1 MVAEPSEEQ
10 IQQAIAVF
18 VRRPRPLPL
27 FCGVQHYAWGD
38 SEYIPRLLGVA
49 NPEARPFAE
58 LWIGAHPDLPA
69 RAVIDRIQVPLDR
82 LLAAAPERLL
92 GRELAEK
99 YGGQLPFLMKILA
112 AARPL
117 SIQVH
122 PDRRQAVLGYE
133 REDRLGIPLDSPRRN
148 YRDRNHKP
156 ELLCA
161 LTPFYALKGFRPES
175 EIEQALVEIPEWR
188 RLSEAFRAQ
197 GLKRFYRWLMTLP
210 QAEVDALLEPLL
222 RRLRSQGPW
231 EKSRRE
237 FWLLWA
243 DELYS
248 RQGHHDRGLFSLYL
262 LNFLRLQPGEALF
275 QAAGELH
282 AYLQGVGVEIMANS
296 NNVLRGGLT
305 PKHVDVEALLE
316 IVRFQGGPARVL
328 LPVAHGP
335 EAVYEAPVEEF
346 RLGRIRLEAGGRFDS
361 SGPLRLGIVLEGR
374 TSLRWNG
381 GAIPLHRGQSYLIPH
396 DFACRFEAQ
405 ESLTLYQGSCYR

>member
-1 MVAEPSEEQ
+1 MVAEPSEER
-10 IQQAIAVF
+10 IRQAIAAF

-38 SEYIPRLLGVA
+38 SDYIPQLLGVA
-49 NPEARPFAE
+49 NPEAEPFAE

-69 RAVIDRIQVPLDR
+69 RAVIGRVQVPLDR

-92 GRELAEK
+92 GKELAEK
-99 YGGQLPFLMKILA
+99 YQGQLPFLMKILA

-122 PDRRQAVLGYE
+122 PDRQQAVRGYE

-175 EIEQALVEIPEWR
+175 EIERALAEIPEWR
-188 RLSEAFRAQ
+188 RLSVALHDQ
-197 GLKRFYRWLMTLP
+197 GLKHFYRWLMTLP
-210 QAEVDALLEPLL
+210 QSEVDALLGPLL

-231 EKSRRE
+231 EKSQRE

-262 LNFLRLQPGEALF
+262 LNFLCLQPGEALF
-275 QAAGELH
+275 QEAGELH

-316 IVRFQGGPARVL
+316 VVRFQGGPVQVL
-328 LPVAHGP
+328 QPVSHGP
-335 EAVYEAPVEEF
+335 EAVYEVPVEEF

-361 SGPLRLGIVLEGR
+361 NGPLRLGIVLEGR
-374 TSLRWNG
+374 MILRWND

-405 ESLTLYQGSCYR
+405 ESLTLYQGSCCR